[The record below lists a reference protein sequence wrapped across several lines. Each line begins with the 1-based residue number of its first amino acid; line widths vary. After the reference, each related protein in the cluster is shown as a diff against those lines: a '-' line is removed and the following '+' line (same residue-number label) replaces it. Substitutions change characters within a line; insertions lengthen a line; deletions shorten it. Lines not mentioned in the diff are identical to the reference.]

1 MAYDIHVFRGKDWFD
16 GTRDPITEEELT
28 AVNGV
33 KKIES
38 VSLSNPNTQETVRL
52 SDKRMFSYDKMTFML
67 RKGMITL
74 PINDESD
81 IEIIRPLADSLKAII
96 QGDEGELY

>member
-16 GTRDPITEEELT
+16 GTTDPITEEELT
-28 AVNGV
+28 AVSGV

-38 VSLSNPNTQETVRL
+38 VSLSNPSTKENVRL
-52 SDKRMFSYDKMTFML
+52 SDKSMFSYDKMTFML

-74 PINDESD
+74 SINDESD
-81 IEIIRPLADSLKAII
+81 IEIIRKLADSLKAII